1 MRKKRNPLNE
11 GSLREIFDL
20 FIKPLVNKYGYRKM
34 NEIVFMEWL
43 FDVENR
49 QITRWKV
56 KKPFTIPGLLYVAG
70 AVKVQGIG
78 YRELKPDTIL
88 WVRSDRRNPDL
99 IDVEFQGGQGGA
111 EQVFGLTAS
120 EWKKIQHNLI
130 VVDKQ

>member
-1 MRKKRNPLNE
+1 MRTKRNPLNE

-20 FIKPLVNKYGYRKM
+20 FIKPIVNKYGYRKM
-34 NEIVFMEWL
+34 NEMVFMEWL

-56 KKPFTIPGLLYVAG
+56 AKPFTIPGLMYVAG

-88 WVRSDRRNPDL
+88 WVRSDRRNPNL
-99 IDVEFQGGQGGA
+99 IDVEFNGGQGAA
-111 EQVFGLTAS
+111 EQVFALTKD
-120 EWKKIQHNLI
+120 EWTLVQRNLI
-130 VVDKQ
+130 IVDKQ